1 MHGSERRREGAGPA
15 GPIAGSA
22 DMLSAEARGLY
33 ERLAAEL
40 GPGEAL
46 LWSAQPGVRRLK
58 AFVGV
63 MGCFGGAL
71 VLMGGMAIFGAVMS
85 GQGLRSA
92 GSAGGGQAGGLS
104 VAYIVTGAFWA
115 LGVVL
120 ALAGLLTIVL
130 GPAVLRRRLRRTVYA
145 VTTTRVLELSIRWGG
160 RVLVQ
165 EIVPTQNLNL
175 VRLDYADGTGS
186 LVLQPHAG
194 GEDRAAHATLR
205 FINIDDARGV
215 ARLIRETFG
224 LGERSTGAPGH

>member
-1 MHGSERRREGAGPA
+1 MSEDARR
-15 GPIAGSA
+15 
-22 DMLSAEARGLY
+22 LY

-40 GPGEAL
+40 GPAEAL
-46 LWSAQPGVRRLK
+46 LWSGQPGVRRLQ

-85 GQGLRSA
+85 GQGL
-92 GSAGGGQAGGLS
+92 GTVGGGSGGAGT
-104 VAYIVTGAFWA
+104 VAYIVTGAFWT
-115 LGVVL
+115 LGIAL

-165 EIVPTQNLNL
+165 EIVPTQNLFF

-194 GEDRAAHATLR
+194 NEDRAAHATLR
-205 FINIDDARGV
+205 FINIENAREV

-224 LGERSTGAPGH
+224 LGERSTGAGG